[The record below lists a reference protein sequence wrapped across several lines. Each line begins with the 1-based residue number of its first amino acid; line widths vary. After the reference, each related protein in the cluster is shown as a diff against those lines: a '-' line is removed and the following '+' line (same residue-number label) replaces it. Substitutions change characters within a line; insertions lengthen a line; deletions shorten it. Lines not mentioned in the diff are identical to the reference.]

1 MAIFSPCRAIAESP
15 GTVREGVGAVICG
28 PPRLR
33 PHWPTHLP
41 TEPLRCP
48 QKRGP
53 SASWRAQIEEF
64 PPAAHAL
71 DVREEQLE
79 MLGIVDEVQP
89 LAVDDQN
96 RRLVVL
102 VEIPA
107 VRIGQPRQVRFG
119 DRA

>member
-48 QKRGP
+48 QKRG
-53 SASWRAQIEEF
+53 SYSRLGAALVRSWRAQIEEF

-89 LAVDDQN
+89 LAVDDQH

-102 VEIPA
+102 VEIPL
-107 VRIGQPRQVRFG
+107 
-119 DRA
+119 

>member
-28 PPRLR
+28 PPRWR

-48 QKRGP
+48 HRGSNSRLGAALWP
-53 SASWRAQIEEF
+53 SWRAQIEEF

-71 DVREEQLE
+71 DVRKEQLE

-89 LAVDDQN
+89 LAVHDQH
-96 RRLVVL
+96 R
-102 VEIPA
+102 
-107 VRIGQPRQVRFG
+107 
-119 DRA
+119 

>member
-1 MAIFSPCRAIAESP
+1 MAIFSPCRVIAESP

-48 QKRGP
+48 QRRGP
-53 SASWRAQIEEF
+53 SALRGGVASRNAAACQANSRLGAALRLSLGAEIEEF
-64 PPAAHAL
+64 PLAAHAL

-79 MLGIVDEVQP
+79 VLGIV
-89 LAVDDQN
+89 
-96 RRLVVL
+96 
-102 VEIPA
+102 
-107 VRIGQPRQVRFG
+107 
-119 DRA
+119 